1 MLLRILMGCNMNN
14 TTRKKLTRKE
24 MIRKRKRERRLYVLT
39 AVVATF
45 CVFAIIGVVV
55 LLDRNSD
62 NSNQGNWILAEGDV
76 EIAPPAAQQVDL
88 DITTTEEPALPSA
101 DETAADDAETDDIEA
116 DGFAGAEDTHEFS
129 FEYVEATAEPE
140 EETFA
145 VIPEMPTLEAE
156 TERQLITISA
166 AGDFTLGGDYNTTA
180 HERFDG
186 YVDKYGTDYFLQNVR
201 PIFEADDLTFIN
213 LEGPLTNS
221 NDKRSGRTFNFKGDP
236 AYAAIL
242 SGSSVELAG
251 LANNHALDFGKGG
264 LHETADVLEA
274 AGVGYCGYSTT
285 WYGEVEGFRVAC
297 LSVTEWD
304 YTTDELAVMVGEARA
319 ESDLV
324 IVMIHWGEEKGYDP
338 TSTQEKYGHA
348 LIDAGAD
355 LVLGSHPHVVS
366 GVELYNGK
374 YIVYSLGNF
383 CFGGNKNPSDKD
395 SMIFQQTFE
404 LLPDGTIAD
413 AGVNIIPCCISSTE
427 GTNDYCP
434 VPLTGTEAS
443 RVIRKI
449 SVYSDIDMEKAV
461 WADEMEAYFA
471 ETK

>member
-1 MLLRILMGCNMNN
+1 MLLRMFMGCSMKS
-14 TTRKKLTRKE
+14 TTKKLTRKE
-24 MIRKRKRERRLYVLT
+24 LRRRRERRMYILT
-39 AVVATF
+39 AIVATF
-45 CVFAIIGVVV
+45 CVFAIAGVVV
-55 LLDRNSD
+55 MIDKNND
-62 NSNQGNWILAEGDV
+62 NTNHGNWIVVDGDV
-76 EIAPPAAQQVDL
+76 EIAPPAAQQATVNV
-88 DITTTEEPALPSA
+88 TATEEPAVP
-101 DETAADDAETDDIEA
+101 TAEPAEEVI
-116 DGFAGAEDTHEFS
+116 AEEQTHEFE
-129 FEYVEATAEPE
+129 FEIAEATEEPAEE
-140 EETFA
+140 IA
-145 VIPEMPTLEAE
+145 AAPEMPTLEAE
-156 TERQLITISA
+156 TERKLITISA

-186 YVDKYGTDYFLQNVR
+186 YVEKYGTDYFLQYVR
-201 PIFEADDLTFIN
+201 PIFEEDDLTFIN

-236 AYAAIL
+236 AYVNIL
-242 SGSSVELAG
+242 SGASVELAG

-264 LHETADVLEA
+264 MYETADVLEA

-304 YTTDELAVMVGEARA
+304 YTTEELAAMVGEAR
-319 ESDLV
+319 EQSDLV

-338 TSTQEKYGHA
+338 TKSQEKYGRA

-366 GVELYNGK
+366 GIEMYNGK

-404 LLPDGTIAD
+404 MLPDGTIAD
-413 AGVNIIPCCISSTE
+413 AGINIIPCCISSTE

-434 VPLTGTEAS
+434 TPLTGAEAQ
-443 RVIRKI
+443 RIIRKI
-449 SVYSDIDMEKAV
+449 SVYSDIDTELAV
-461 WADEMEAYFA
+461 WAPEMEQYFA
-471 ETK
+471 EAE

>member
-1 MLLRILMGCNMNN
+1 MLLRMSMGCNMKN
-14 TTRKKLTRKE
+14 TAKKKMTRKE
-24 MIRKRKRERRLYVLT
+24 MRRRRERRLYVLT

-55 LLDRNSD
+55 LMDKNGAPVDS
-62 NSNQGNWILAEGDV
+62 GNWIVADAGV
-76 EIAPPAAQQVDL
+76 EIAPPAAQQGTVT
-88 DITTTEEPALPSA
+88 ITA
-101 DETAADDAETDDIEA
+101 TAAPELPAVDNEPVADNEEA
-116 DGFAGAEDTHEFS
+116 QSHEFD
-129 FEYVEATAEPE
+129 FEIAEATAEPVEVTEVLPAE
-140 EETFA
+140 EA
-145 VIPEMPTLEAE
+145 EMPTLEAE
-156 TERQLITISA
+156 SQRKLITISA

-186 YVDKYGTDYFLQNVR
+186 YVDKYGHDYFLQNVR
-201 PIFEADDLTFIN
+201 PIFEADDLTFVN

-236 AYAAIL
+236 EYAKIL
-242 SGSSVELAG
+242 NGSSVEMAG

-264 LHETADVLEA
+264 LQETADVLEE
-274 AGVGYCGYSTT
+274 AGVGVCGYSTV
-285 WYGEVEGFRVAC
+285 WYGDVEGFRVAC

-304 YTTDELAVMVGEARA
+304 YTTAELAVMVGEAR
-319 ESDLV
+319 EQSDLV

-338 TSTQEKYGHA
+338 TKSQEKYGRA

-366 GVELYNGK
+366 GIELYNGK

-413 AGVNIIPCCISSTE
+413 AGVNIIPVCISSTE

-434 VPLTGTEAS
+434 MPLTGTEAN
-443 RVIRKI
+443 RIIRKI
-449 SVYSDIDMEKAV
+449 SIYSDIDMEQAV
-461 WADEMEAYFA
+461 WSKEMEVYFA
-471 ETK
+471 ENE